1 MYKIDVEFASGL
13 EFGSAYLAPF
23 DPFEQVYNNDLIR
36 DIALE
41 NMKKVLEKAKGSGRF
56 IVSSSHYPM
65 SCSGTDENCV
75 DLPKKLARYW

>member
-23 DPFEQVYNNDLIR
+23 DPFQQVYNDNVKR

-41 NMKKVLEKAKGSGRF
+41 NMKKVLEKAVITERF

-65 SCSGTDENCV
+65 SCSGTD
-75 DLPKKLARYW
+75 